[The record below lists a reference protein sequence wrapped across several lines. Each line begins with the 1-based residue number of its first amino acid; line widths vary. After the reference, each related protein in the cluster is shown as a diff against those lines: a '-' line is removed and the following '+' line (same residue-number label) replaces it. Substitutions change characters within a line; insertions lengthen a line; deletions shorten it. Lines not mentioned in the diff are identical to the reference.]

1 MVKIVD
7 HNAFIG
13 AFGTILS
20 VSLAQINTVLSILI
34 GVTTLIYMILKVIEK
49 VRKDKPFS

>member
-20 VSLAQINTVLSILI
+20 VSLAQINMALSILI
-34 GVTTLIYMILKVIEK
+34 GLTTLIYMILKIVEK
-49 VRKDKPFS
+49 IRKDKPFG

>member
-20 VSLAQINTVLSILI
+20 VSLAQINTFVSLLI
-34 GVTTLIYMILKVIEK
+34 GITTLVYMILKVIEK
-49 VRKDKPFS
+49 VRKDKPFG

>member
-7 HNAFIG
+7 HNTFIG

-20 VSLAQINTVLSILI
+20 VSLAQINTVLSVLI
-34 GVTTLIYMILKVIEK
+34 GVATLIYMVLKIVEK
-49 VRKDKPFS
+49 IRKDKPFS

>member
-20 VSLAQINTVLSILI
+20 VSLAQINTFVSLLI
-34 GVTTLIYMILKVIEK
+34 GIATLVYMVLKIVEK
-49 VRKDKPFS
+49 IRKDKPFS